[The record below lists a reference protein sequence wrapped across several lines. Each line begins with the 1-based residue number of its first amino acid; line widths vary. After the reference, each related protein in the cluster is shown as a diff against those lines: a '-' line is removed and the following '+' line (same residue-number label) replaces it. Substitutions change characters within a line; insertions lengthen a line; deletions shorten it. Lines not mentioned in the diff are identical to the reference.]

1 MIFIPLPFVETL
13 FLLTLLLQMYR
24 RSEGGLG
31 EHPLF
36 ALLLA
41 AYALQSVL
49 IGLRW
54 GYQLWAVLP
63 FQGLLATIIA
73 TLAFLS
79 FQDLASETPIFRK
92 KTTWLHGLPAVS
104 VALLLLFWPE
114 PVGAMIILVFLG
126 YGAALVRLCLAGPD
140 GLVSSRLDGVVRSY
154 RSLQITAA
162 AVLLSA
168 IADIVISLD
177 FAWSDGSHA
186 GEVVAAGNVLAL
198 LALGA
203 AASVASTGASG
214 QDGDATGPAM
224 APATGPTPEE
234 IAVTAAAVDALMD
247 RKALYKD
254 TELNLGRLARRL
266 NCPARSVS
274 IAVNRV
280 HGMSVSQY
288 VNNFRITEACRLLS
302 QTDEPVTRIMFDA
315 GFLSKSNFNR
325 EFLRVTGTSPTLWR
339 SKNHAALMA

>member
-13 FLLTLLLQMYR
+13 FLLTLLLQMHR
-24 RSEGGLG
+24 RSEGGLR

-92 KTTWLHGLPAVS
+92 KTTGLHGLPAVS
-104 VALLLLFWPE
+104 VVLLLLFWPE
-114 PVGAMIILVFLG
+114 PVGAVIILVFLG
-126 YGAALVRLCLAGPD
+126 YGTALVRLCLAGTD

-214 QDGDATGPAM
+214 QDGDATEPAM

-288 VNNFRITEACRLLS
+288 VNNFRIAEACRLLA